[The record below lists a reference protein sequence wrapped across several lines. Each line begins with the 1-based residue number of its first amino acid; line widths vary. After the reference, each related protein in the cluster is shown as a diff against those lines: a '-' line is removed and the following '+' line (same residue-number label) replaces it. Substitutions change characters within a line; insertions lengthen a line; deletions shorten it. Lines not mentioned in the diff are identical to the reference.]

1 MTSTVEM
8 DKLIDNL
15 YIGTNELRTIREDTF
30 LLPAKNHACLYEKP
44 DTILADA
51 HSEIQNLS
59 LQEVTM
65 DDVNDKRKNQ
75 SRPQSKSKEKRAK
88 RHKMKQEIA
97 KKTLG
102 IKNGFSKNNVVK
114 REDRIVRRKLRNEKS
129 MKLQRKYRLKEDLKC
144 MKQAIQSFKI

>member
-1 MTSTVEM
+1 M
-8 DKLIDNL
+8 DKLIDTL

-30 LLPAKNHACLYEKP
+30 LLPAKNHSCLYEKP

-59 LQEVTM
+59 LQEVKM
-65 DDVNDKRKNQ
+65 DGVNDKRKNQ

-102 IKNGFSKNNVVK
+102 IKN
-114 REDRIVRRKLRNEKS
+114 
-129 MKLQRKYRLKEDLKC
+129 
-144 MKQAIQSFKI
+144 